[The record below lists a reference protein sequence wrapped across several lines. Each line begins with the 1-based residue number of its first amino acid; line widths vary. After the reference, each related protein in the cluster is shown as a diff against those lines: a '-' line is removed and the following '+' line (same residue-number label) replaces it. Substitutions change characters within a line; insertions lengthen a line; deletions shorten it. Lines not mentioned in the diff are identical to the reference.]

1 MSVNTKQI
9 PSMEELLSMI
19 PESSYTKSSAFVD
32 RRVTQLQAVNNAL
45 LGDSFTSGL
54 ESSFRVNPSQSCLIN
69 LNECYFTING
79 KLSLDYTMANNIG
92 SAIGKAHAKSIP
104 VLKPSPLWILRC
116 LSKANLSIGGTT
128 LYNITNPYNL
138 ANFVSM
144 FYKDNRSIKNGEYIK
159 DMFYPTQ
166 YSIENSKLAT
176 KTGFKLDSIFPAN
189 ATAIPVDNIFTLV
202 LENGESTFT
211 TGANTTTAH
220 LTYEFTVNL
229 QLKDLFPGLLNKKPL
244 FGSGC
249 VVSLNLDADG
259 YTAVKSSVGVMCKIK
274 KFNQFYLNVVSYGLN
289 TEFSQKLNQ
298 IYSKPGLI
306 EIIDDITYLQ
316 QGCVN
321 LTDDT
326 QLDIFMPLNLEFEN
340 EFVVISFPYMTSNN
354 QGFRTNGK
362 VIYGNPNATGIYNE
376 LVPAATINE
385 DVALFVP
392 QITDYIM
399 KNPSDYDYL
408 NIQRVEVT
416 ADNQIIYTRTFNNS
430 RKPANPF
437 GPNYEIT
444 FKSPGTIATQGNT
457 GVFAADTAVSYA
469 DRKEYDYTELYQ
481 NYKDCRLYC
490 GQYEEGALS
499 YEDWL
504 KYGFCIC
511 IPTHEFSKL
520 TTPSSQLKISIL
532 FGPGVSANTPTDATN
547 MKTFLNSYFDN
558 QVVVQNKIQVIQKS
572 SKGIVYNSFDNCS
585 VKAISASFAND
596 IVVEDGN
603 AEKIAQ

>member
-9 PSMEELLSMI
+9 PSMDELLSMI

-45 LGDSFTSGL
+45 LGNTFTSGL
-54 ESSFRVNPSQSCLIN
+54 ESSFRVNPSQSCLLN
-69 LNECYFTING
+69 LNECFFTING
-79 KLSLDYTMANNIG
+79 KLSLDYSMSNNIT
-92 SAIGKAHAKSIP
+92 SDVAKAHATSIP

-116 LSKANLSIGGTT
+116 LSKASLSIGGTT
-128 LYNITNPYNL
+128 LYNVTNPFNL

-144 FYKDNRSIKNGEYIK
+144 FYKDNRSIKNGEYIN

-166 YSIENSKLAT
+166 YSIDNSKLAT
-176 KTGFKLDSIFPAN
+176 KASFNLDTIFPTN
-189 ATAIPVDNIFTLV
+189 ATAIPVDNIFTL
-202 LENGESTFT
+202 LLGPESTFT
-211 TGANTTTAH
+211 IGGNTTTAH
-220 LTYEFTVNL
+220 LTYQFTVNL

-244 FGSGC
+244 FGCGF

-259 YTAVKSSVGVMCKIK
+259 YTGIKSSVGVMCKVK
-274 KFNQFYLNVVSYGLN
+274 KFDQFYLNVVSYGLN
-289 TEFSQKLNQ
+289 TEFAQKLNQ

-306 EIIDDITYLQ
+306 EIVDDITYLQ

-354 QGFRTNGK
+354 QGFRTNAK
-362 VIYGNPNATGIYNE
+362 NIYGNSAAVGIYNQ
-376 LVPAATINE
+376 LIPATTVNT
-385 DVALFVP
+385 DVTKYVP
-392 QITDYIM
+392 QITEYIM

-408 NIQRVEVT
+408 NIQRIEISS
-416 ADNQIIYTRTFNNS
+416 DNQIIYTRSYNNS
-430 RKPANPF
+430 KKAPNPF
-437 GPNYEIT
+437 GPNYEID
-444 FKSPGTIATQGNT
+444 FVSANIAAQGNT
-457 GVFAADTAVSYA
+457 AVFTAGTTVSYA
-469 DRKEYDYTELYQ
+469 DRNDFDYTELYQ

-499 YEDWL
+499 YEEWL
-504 KYGFCIC
+504 KNGFCIC

-532 FGPGVSANTPTDATN
+532 FGPGVSANTPTGDN

-572 SKGIVYNSFDNCS
+572 SKGIVYNGFDNCS
-585 VKAISASFAND
+585 VKAISASFSQD
-596 IVVEDGN
+596 IIVEEGN

>member
-1 MSVNTKQI
+1 MSVNTKTI

-45 LGDSFTSGL
+45 LSETFTSGL
-54 ESSFRVNPSQSCLIN
+54 ESSFRVNPSQSCLLN
-69 LNECYFTING
+69 LNECFFTING
-79 KLSLDYTMANNIG
+79 KLSLDYTMTNNI
-92 SAIGKAHAKSIP
+92 AATTAKAHATSIP

-116 LSKANLSIGGTT
+116 LSKASISIGGTT
-128 LYNITNPYNL
+128 LYNVTNPFNL
-138 ANFVSM
+138 ANFVST
-144 FYKDNRSIKNGEYIK
+144 FYKDNRSIKNGEYIN

-166 YSIENSKLAT
+166 YSIEKSKLAT
-176 KTGFKLDSIFPAN
+176 KASFNLDSIFPAN
-189 ATAIPVDNIFTLV
+189 ATAIPVDNIFTLDPT
-202 LENGESTFT
+202 STFT
-211 TGANTTTAH
+211 TASNTTTAH
-220 LTYEFTVNL
+220 LIYDFTVNL

-244 FGSGC
+244 FGCGFT
-249 VVSLNLDADG
+249 VSLNLDADG
-259 YTAVKSSVGVMCKIK
+259 YSGIKSSVGVMCKVK

-289 TEFSQKLNQ
+289 SEFAQKLNQ

-306 EIIDDITYLQ
+306 EIVDDITYLQ

-321 LTDDT
+321 LTNDT

-362 VIYGNPNATGIYNE
+362 LIYGIPDAANGIYNE
-376 LVPAATINE
+376 LAPATTVDTAVDKYI
-385 DVALFVP
+385 P
-392 QITDYIM
+392 QITEYIM
-399 KNPSDYDYL
+399 KNPSDYNYL

-430 RKPANPF
+430 KKTPNPF
-437 GPNYEIT
+437 GPNYQIT
-444 FKSPGTIATQGNT
+444 FKTTDIATQGNSAVFTAGT
-457 GVFAADTAVSYA
+457 GVSYA
-469 DRKEYDYTELYQ
+469 DRVDYDYTELYQ

-504 KYGFCIC
+504 KYSFCVC

-532 FGPGVSANTPTDATN
+532 FGPGVTANTPTDATN
-547 MKTFLNSYFDN
+547 MVTFLNSYFDN

-585 VKAISASFAND
+585 VKAISASFSND

>member
-1 MSVNTKQI
+1 MSVNTKTI
-9 PSMEELLSMI
+9 PSMDELLSMI

-45 LGDSFTSGL
+45 LSETFTSGL
-54 ESSFRVNPSQSCLIN
+54 ESSFRVNPSQSCLLN
-69 LNECYFTING
+69 LNECFFTING
-79 KLSLDYTMANNIG
+79 KLSLDYKMSNNIG
-92 SAIGKAHAKSIP
+92 SDIGKALAKSIP

-116 LSKANLSIGGTT
+116 LSKASISIGGTT
-128 LYNITNPYNL
+128 LYNVTNPYNL

-144 FYKDNRSIKNGEYIK
+144 FYKDNRSIKNGEFVN

-166 YSIENSKLAT
+166 YSIENSKIGT
-176 KTGFKLDSIFPAN
+176 KSSLKLDSIFPAN
-189 ATAIPVDNIFTLV
+189 ATAIPIDNIFTLS
-202 LENGESTFT
+202 LDPTETTFT
-211 TGANTTTAH
+211 TASNETTAH

-244 FGSGC
+244 FGNGF

-259 YTAVKSSVGVMCKIK
+259 YTGIKSSCGVMCKIK

-289 TEFSQKLNQ
+289 TEFAAKLNQ

-306 EIIDDITYLQ
+306 EIVDDITYLQ

-362 VIYGNPNATGIYNE
+362 VIYGKTSQAGMYDTLIPG
-376 LVPAATINE
+376 ATIST
-385 DVALFVP
+385 DVGLIVP

-408 NIQRVEVT
+408 NIQRIECT

-430 RKPANPF
+430 KKTANPF

-444 FKSPGTIATQGNT
+444 FKSPTTFGTQGNSV
-457 GVFAADTAVSYA
+457 VFAADTAVSYA

-499 YEDWL
+499 YDEWL
-504 KYGFCIC
+504 RYGFCIC

-547 MKTFLNSYFDN
+547 IKTFLNSYFDN

-572 SKGIVYNSFDNCS
+572 SKGIVYNGFDSCS
-585 VKAISASFAND
+585 VKAISASFSQD

-603 AEKIAQ
+603 TEKIAQ

>member
-1 MSVNTKQI
+1 MD
-9 PSMEELLSMI
+9 ELLSMI

-45 LGDSFTSGL
+45 LSETFTSGL
-54 ESSFRVNPSQSCLIN
+54 ESSFRVNPSQSCLLN
-69 LNECYFTING
+69 LNECFFTING
-79 KLSLDYTMANNIG
+79 ELEVNYTVNKNIG
-92 SAIGKAHAKSIP
+92 TAGTKTFATSCPI
-104 VLKPSPLWILRC
+104 LKPSPLWILRC

-128 LYNITNPYNL
+128 LYNITQPYNL
-138 ANFVSM
+138 ANFISM

-166 YSIENSKLAT
+166 YNIETSKIAGKAT
-176 KTGFKLDSIFPAN
+176 LKMDNYFKG
-189 ATAIPVDNIFTLV
+189 TADYLPVDDVFSLNLAK
-202 LENGESTFT
+202 STFT
-211 TGANTTTAH
+211 TDTNTNTAN

-244 FGSGC
+244 FGSSF

-259 YTAVKSSVGVMCKIK
+259 YSGIKTSFGTMAKIR

-289 TEFSQKLNQ
+289 TEFAAKLNQ

-306 EIIDDITYLQ
+306 EIVDDITYLQ

-321 LTDDT
+321 LTNDT

-354 QGFRTNGK
+354 QGYRTLGKNIYGLTTANNAVYSNITPTASANGK
-362 VIYGNPNATGIYNE
+362 II
-376 LVPAATINE
+376 
-385 DVALFVP
+385 P

-399 KNPSDYDYL
+399 KNPNDYDYL
-408 NIQRVEVT
+408 NIQRIEVT

-430 RKPANPF
+430 KKTPNPF

-444 FKSPGTIATQGNT
+444 FNNAGTINNQGHDAEWDN
-457 GVFAADTAVSYA
+457 ATAVSYA
-469 DRKEYDYTELYQ
+469 DRYDFDYTELYQ

-490 GQYEEGALS
+490 GQYEEGAVS
-499 YEDWL
+499 YEDFL
-504 KYGFCIC
+504 KHCFCVC
-511 IPTHEFSKL
+511 LPTHEFSKL

-532 FGPGVSANTPTDATN
+532 FGPGVSATTPSGADN
-547 MKTFLNSYFDN
+547 NKTFLNSYFDG
-558 QVVVQNKIQVIQKS
+558 QIIVQNKIQVIQKS

-585 VKAISASFAND
+585 VKAISASFSND
-596 IVVEDGN
+596 IVVEDGS